1 MLRPV
6 DAEHE
11 STTDDGPGAGRRSG
25 RLLGAGLVLGLLT
38 AGAVLAI
45 LISAPGGDR
54 RPPDRTRAFA
64 TAEEFVDSVGVN
76 VHMSYNDTPYG
87 DLEGVRAALKDLG
100 VRHVRDGIEPDRP
113 DQYRALREL
122 GRDGLR
128 ATLIVGKP
136 GTDDLLARLLD
147 VAAGEVRPVLEA
159 LEGPNEYDVA
169 GDDDWPASLR
179 EYQDELVDG
188 ARSRLRGV
196 PIVGPSLVE
205 RGSFGKLGDTGIRA
219 DLGNIHP
226 YPGGQA
232 PEPGIE
238 DQLALAVA
246 VSGDRPVVA
255 TESGYH
261 TAIEAEE
268 GQPPVSERAAGIYLP
283 RLYLEY
289 FRRGIVRTFAYELID
304 EFEDPGRTNPEANF
318 GLLRRDFSPK
328 PAFAAL
334 ANLMRLMQPAAG
346 GPPQTGSGRPELR
359 VEGAVEGI
367 RQLLLERSDGA
378 HLLAL
383 WRDASVWDT
392 GGRVDRD
399 PPPRDVQVRLGH
411 PVARVEVHRP
421 SRSSR
426 PEAVL
431 RDARDIDLELTGD
444 VAVLALEPA
453 RGS

>member
-1 MLRPV
+1 MLRAV
-6 DAEHE
+6 DGHPE
-11 STTDDGPGAGRRSG
+11 STTDEVPEPGRGRG
-25 RLLGAGLVLGLLT
+25 RLLGAGLVLLLAT
-38 AGAVLAI
+38 GAAVLAV
-45 LISAPGGDR
+45 LISASGDDR

-64 TAEEFVDSVGVN
+64 TAEEFADSVGVN

-87 DLEGVRAALKDLG
+87 DLEGVRAALRDLG

-128 ATLIVGKP
+128 ATLIVGRP
-136 GTDDLLARLLD
+136 GTDGLLPRLLD
-147 VAAGEVRPVLEA
+147 VAAGELRPVLEA

-169 GDDDWPASLR
+169 GDDDWPASVAR
-179 EYQDELVDG
+179 YQGELVDA
-188 ARSRLRGV
+188 ARSRLDGV
-196 PIVGPSLVE
+196 PVLGPSLVE
-205 RGSFGKLGDTGIRA
+205 RGSFGRLGDTGVRA
-219 DLGNIHP
+219 DLGNLHP

-232 PEPGIE
+232 PEPDVE
-238 DQLALAVA
+238 DQLALAAA

-255 TESGYH
+255 TETGYH

-304 EFEDPGRTNPEANF
+304 EFEDPGRVNAEANF

-334 ANLMRLMQPAAG
+334 ANLMRLMRPPAG
-346 GPPQTGSGRPELR
+346 GPSGAGPGRPELE
-359 VEGAVEGI
+359 VEGAGDGV

-399 PPPRDVQVRLGH
+399 PPPRDVRVRLGE
-411 PVARVEVHRP
+411 PVARAEVHRP

-426 PEAVL
+426 AEAVL
-431 RDARDIDLELTGD
+431 REARDIDVELTGD
-444 VAVLALEPA
+444 VAVIVLEP
-453 RGS
+453 